1 MPTYLELA
9 DELERDVL
17 RSSPDERVASE
28 HDIVRRHQVSRV
40 TARSALQELER
51 RHLVRRV
58 RGRGTFVARR
68 LEYVVGPSM
77 APSWSATVRAAGAR
91 PGAELLSVTALECD
105 EATAAALELE
115 VGTPTVELRRRG
127 TVDGLVA
134 TSSLSVVPRTWADA
148 VERAAGG
155 GSLYEG
161 FRHAGLDVTRA
172 WSCGELVTPPAEI
185 AAQLGH
191 EGRPPTWFLE
201 SVNRE
206 RRTGRNVE
214 YARTWLRAD
223 VFRIRFVLGPEPIR
237 TASDAEEAP

>member
-9 DELERDVL
+9 DELELDVL
-17 RSSPDERVASE
+17 GSEPDERVPSE

-77 APSWSATVRAAGAR
+77 APSWSATVRAAGAE
-91 PGAELLSVTALECD
+91 PGSELLSVTPAVCDAERAGVLEID
-105 EATAAALELE
+105 EGA
-115 VGTPTVELRRRG
+115 PTIELRRRG
-127 TVDGLVA
+127 SVDGLVA
-134 TSSLSVVPRTWADA
+134 TSSVSVVPRRWGDA
-148 VERAAGG
+148 VEHAAAG
-155 GSLYEG
+155 GSLYDG
-161 FRHAGLDVTRA
+161 FRRAGLDVARA
-172 WSCGELVTPPAEI
+172 WSCGELVTPPAEV
-185 AAQLGH
+185 AAELGH

-201 SVNRE
+201 SVNRD
-206 RRTGRNVE
+206 RPTGRIVE

-223 VFRIRFVLGPEPIR
+223 VFRIRFVLGPEP
-237 TASDAEEAP
+237 TPDPPAAEEAP